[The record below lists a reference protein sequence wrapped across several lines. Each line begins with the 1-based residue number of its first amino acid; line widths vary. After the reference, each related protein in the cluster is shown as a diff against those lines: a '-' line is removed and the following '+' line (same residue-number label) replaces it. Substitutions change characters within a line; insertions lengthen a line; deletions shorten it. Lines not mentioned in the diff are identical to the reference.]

1 MAGEVD
7 PVGVLGDGTVYY
19 APIGEVVYDGDDR
32 VRCHLCGRSMRIV
45 GGTHLRVGHGW
56 TLDAYREAFQLLV
69 KAPTCSRE
77 LSERG
82 RENAQA
88 RLGHRRFGTPPV
100 NAVPPV
106 YRVPRWRSLAYA
118 RPDLISELHRTRNL
132 GLDPNQ
138 LAVSSHQKVWW
149 CCESCGYQWQA
160 TVDNRAIRD
169 SGCPACALKRR
180 VQIRSRVG
188 VERSIAVNR
197 PDLADELHPTR
208 NGDLN
213 ANALGV
219 ASAQNVWWRCDTCG
233 HAWQATVANRASGTG
248 CPACWQARRAAAQS
262 IVPRGRSL
270 AAKAPQ
276 LVGEL
281 HPTRSQHVEPA
292 TLGARSSQKVWWRC
306 GTCGHEWPA
315 RVASR
320 TAGDGCPECAH
331 RRQRE
336 RGPRPVPSERSLAAN
351 RPELLT
357 ELHPTRNPNL
367 DADKLGAGSN
377 AKVWWRCATCTHEWR
392 AKVGNRTRGSG
403 CPACARKR

>member
-19 APIGEVVYDGDDR
+19 APIGEAVYDGDDR

-45 GGTHLRVGHGW
+45 GGTHLRVVHGW

-100 NAVPPV
+100 NDVPPV

-118 RPDLISELHRTRNL
+118 RPDRISDLHRTRNL

-248 CPACWQARRAAAQS
+248 CPACWQAADPPQKPSCRRN
-262 IVPRGRSL
+262 PRGRQNPPSWGGSCTPPPASTL
-270 AAKAPQ
+270 NP
-276 LVGEL
+276 
-281 HPTRSQHVEPA
+281 PRS
-292 TLGARSSQKVWWRC
+292 
-306 GTCGHEWPA
+306 
-315 RVASR
+315 
-320 TAGDGCPECAH
+320 AH
-331 RRQRE
+331 AQ
-336 RGPRPVPSERSLAAN
+336 
-351 RPELLT
+351 
-357 ELHPTRNPNL
+357 
-367 DADKLGAGSN
+367 
-377 AKVWWRCATCTHEWR
+377 
-392 AKVGNRTRGSG
+392 
-403 CPACARKR
+403 ARKCG